1 MYQNPPKKNIIQI
14 LSNSPMNISFE
25 NTKWINSQNYFDLI
39 DYTFNNIIFHWKY
52 TPKWHTQNVRGKIKH
67 IYIEHGCYFLTVLFM
82 KNYFKII
89 AIKFS
94 LHISYHYFSKYY
106 NFRGITDLPPYTLMM
121 MCRREKRGKKREE
134 EECGEKEHK
143 WKKSFGSW
151 WITIIHS
158 L

>member
-1 MYQNPPKKNIIQI
+1 M
-14 LSNSPMNISFE
+14 
-25 NTKWINSQNYFDLI
+25 I
-39 DYTFNNIIFHWKY
+39 DYTFNNIVFHWKY

-106 NFRGITDLPPYTLMM
+106 NFRGITYLPPYTLMT
-121 MCRREKRGKKREE
+121 MCRREKREKKREE

-151 WITIIHS
+151 CITIFNAFIVTTLQWKIS
-158 L
+158 LKWTCKEWVRPKSPRRTRVPQ